1 MEIEISEISFSNA
14 IVDPWTMMI
23 KSLNALVAHVTMS
36 GPARHYDFTVRAKS
50 IQLECFHQPHKLLIP
65 RPDFN
70 LCPSWQLLI
79 CLLNGP

>member
-50 IQLECFHQPHKLLIP
+50 IQLECFH
-65 RPDFN
+65 
-70 LCPSWQLLI
+70 
-79 CLLNGP
+79 